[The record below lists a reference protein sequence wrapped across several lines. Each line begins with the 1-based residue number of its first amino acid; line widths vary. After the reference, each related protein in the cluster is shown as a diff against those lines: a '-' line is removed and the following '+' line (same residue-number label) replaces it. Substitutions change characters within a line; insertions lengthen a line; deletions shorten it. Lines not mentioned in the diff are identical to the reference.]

1 MKPVN
6 YLTSEEMLRET
17 ASNLEKLFANKN
29 VIGTPVDLGDKTM
42 ITLSRYGFGFG
53 AGGAHMNQTG
63 GEGGGAGGGIE
74 PIALVIVHKDISGP
88 EGIKVLS
95 LRWNPFAQVF
105 ESISENLAPQI
116 VEALKVM
123 TGAEKKE
130 ND

>member
-1 MKPVN
+1 VN
-6 YLTSEEMLRET
+6 NLTSQEMLKET

-74 PIALVIVHKDISGP
+74 PIALIIVHKDISGP
-88 EGIKVLS
+88 EGIKVIS
-95 LRWNPFAQVF
+95 LRWNPFAQVC
-105 ESISENLAPQI
+105 ETLSENLAPQI
-116 VEALKVM
+116 VEALRVM
-123 TGAEKKE
+123 TGHEKKE
-130 ND
+130 KDEG